1 MENTDNIQTMG
12 REELI
17 KAVIEKHERL
27 IAEYTEEFTKIGETI
42 DTRNSEIGSLKKDL
56 GKDAKDVT
64 PKEVSDEKMHLYAD
78 KVVSELGAIRES
90 LGNIRQADVDNAKRD
105 IDSII
110 EKIRAFVSAKNME
123 ASGDKKELYDAI
135 SADIKGLVIDH
146 GKAEALQADLDQAYE
161 AYRKLYEIIEA
172 ENLRK
177 AQKTESAADRPA
189 GDAKNDAKRYEWL
202 GRRILSHTE
211 ALEYWKGVA

>member
-1 MENTDNIQTMG
+1 MG

-27 IAEYTEEFTKIGETI
+27 IAEYTEEFTKIGETV
-42 DTRNSEIGSLKKDL
+42 DARNSEIESLKKNL
-56 GKDAKDVT
+56 EKDAKDVT
-64 PKEVSDEKMHLYAD
+64 PKEVFEEKMHLYAD
-78 KVVSELGAIRES
+78 KVTEELNAIKDS
-90 LGNIRQADVDNAKRD
+90 LGNIRQADVDNTKRE
-105 IDSII
+105 IDGII
-110 EKIRAFVSAKNME
+110 EKVKSFVSAKNME
-123 ASGDKKELYDAI
+123 ASGDKKELYDAA

-146 GKAEALQADLDQAYE
+146 GKTEALQANLDQAYE

-202 GRRILSHTE
+202 GRRILSHKE
-211 ALEYWKGVA
+211 ALDYWKGMA